1 MPCSVLVLLPSHD
14 FDPTKAAVPSLA
26 LADAGH
32 QVTFSTPQGQ
42 QAKGDPIMVTGK
54 GLWLLA
60 GVLAADKNGKKA
72 YQRLLSLPSFQH
84 PVPWSSLDASQHDAL
99 LLPGGHAKSGMRQY
113 LQSEKLQAVTAHFFD
128 HNKPVAAICHGV
140 VLAARSI
147 SSKTGK
153 SVLHGLKTTSLL
165 SVQEKMAWWLTW
177 LWLGNCYRT
186 YLDRTVE
193 SELKDALACPNKD
206 FLPGS
211 MALGRDT
218 PDNLQSGFTVKDGQ
232 YLSARWPGDVHRHTC
247 DFLAM
252 LQ

>member
-1 MPCSVLVLLPSHD
+1 MLLPSHD
-14 FDPTKAAVPSLA
+14 FDPTEAAVPSLA

-42 QAKGDPIMVTGK
+42 QAKGDPIIVTGK

-84 PVPWSSLDASQHDAL
+84 PVTWSSLDASQHDAL
-99 LLPGGHAKSGMRQY
+99 LLPGGHAKGGVRQY
-113 LQSEKLQAVTAHFFD
+113 LESETLPAVTAHFFD

-153 SVLHGLKTTSLL
+153 SVLHGLRTTSLL
-165 SVQEKMAWWLTW
+165 SFQEKLVWWLTW
-177 LWLGNCYRT
+177 LWLGDYYRT

-193 SELKDALACPNKD
+193 SEIRNALARPNKD
-206 FLPGS
+206 FLPEP

-218 PDNLQSGFTVKDGQ
+218 LDNLQSGWMH
-232 YLSARWPGDVHRHTC
+232 SI
-247 DFLAM
+247 
-252 LQ
+252 